1 MNIITWEWF
10 MIIGLVVGW
19 LGILIS
25 KIIYDH
31 SFALETLGTVIAVI
45 SSVSL
50 LLAVILMIPLTLAQN
65 KVEKEYSRYM
75 EIKTEYYEA
84 RINYLENP
92 DDDFAKIAL
101 DLAEQKVEFQWNAWY
116 DKYKDDL
123 NNEWHLWGTSSYAK
137 KMDYIEV
144 IEN

>member
-45 SSVSL
+45 SSVIL
-50 LLAVILMIPLTLAQN
+50 LLSVILMIPLTLAQS

-75 EIKTEYYEA
+75 EIKAEYYEA

-101 DLAEQKVEFQWNAWY
+101 DLAEQKVEFQWY
-116 DKYKDDL
+116 DTYKDDL

-144 IEN
+144 TEN

>member
-1 MNIITWEWF
+1 
-10 MIIGLVVGW
+10 
-19 LGILIS
+19 
-25 KIIYDH
+25 
-31 SFALETLGTVIAVI
+31 
-45 SSVSL
+45 
-50 LLAVILMIPLTLAQN
+50 
-65 KVEKEYSRYM
+65 M